1 MPRFAA
7 APRYLTRFS
16 LVRRGLHPYRVG
28 TMRWNE
34 CNAEGVQSPVV
45 NLVRADAGR
54 RCAGG
59 WTGRM
64 Q

>member
-1 MPRFAA
+1 MHRFAA
-7 APRYLTRFS
+7 TPRRLTRFS
-16 LVRRGLHPYRVG
+16 LVRRGLHPYRRG

-45 NLVRADAGR
+45 NLVRATAGR

-59 WTGRM
+59 WMGRM

>member
-1 MPRFAA
+1 MHRFAA
-7 APRYLTRFS
+7 TPRRLTRFS

-28 TMRWNE
+28 TMRWNG
-34 CNAEGVQSPVV
+34 CNAEGAQPPLVR
-45 NLVRADAGR
+45 LVRANAGR

-59 WTGRM
+59 WMGRM